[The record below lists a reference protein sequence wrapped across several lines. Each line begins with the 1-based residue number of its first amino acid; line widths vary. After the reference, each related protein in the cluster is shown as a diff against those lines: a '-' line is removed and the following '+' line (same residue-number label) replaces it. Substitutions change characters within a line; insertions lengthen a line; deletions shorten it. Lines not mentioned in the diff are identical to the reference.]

1 MVSRN
6 FSFQGKIT
14 LANINPLPLI
24 IITRFWNCDTLNL
37 EAYLTLS
44 TEQKYQ
50 TKVSKVSDES
60 IKCQINTTSSIKQSI
75 IVYKTTKV

>member
-50 TKVSKVSDES
+50 TKVSKVSNES
-60 IKCQINTTSSIKQSI
+60 NKCWINTSSSIKQSF